1 MRILGI
7 CGTNKRGS
15 KKSASEWFLKK
26 ALEAAAELGA
36 ETESIRL
43 INCRITPC
51 LACNFCMCGKL
62 CPLLE
67 DPKDDAKEI
76 FTKIDKAAG
85 IIFSFPVYGYQTP
98 AIVIN
103 LLQRTRPFHE
113 LERAKATGLEIK
125 AVKNNPFSGKAIGSL
140 TVAAAIGLEGA
151 LFGPLHILKALGATP
166 VACAGISLLD
176 PEIKNIYSIDGKFC
190 VPNENIKAFFD
201 RDFPSYE
208 ENECAIDMAR
218 SVGKWVYT
226 ACKSEVF
233 QRIRYRTKL

>member
-1 MRILGI
+1 MKILGI
-7 CGTNKRGS
+7 CGTNKRGNI
-15 KKSASEWFLKK
+15 KSASEWYLKR
-26 ALEAAAELGA
+26 ALEAAEELGA
-36 ETESIRL
+36 KTELIRL
-43 INCRITPC
+43 INYRIKPC
-51 LACNFCMCGKL
+51 LACNFCICGKL

-67 DPKDDAKEI
+67 DPKDNAKEI
-76 FTKIDKAAG
+76 FAKIDEAEG
-85 IIFSFPVYGYQTP
+85 IIFSYPVYAYQTP
-98 AIVIN
+98 AIIIN

-113 LERAKATGLEIK
+113 LERAKATGLKIK
-125 AVKNNPFSGKAIGSL
+125 AAKSNPFSGKAIGNL

-176 PEIKNIYSIDGKFC
+176 PEIKNIYSIDGKFS
-190 VPNENIKAFFD
+190 VPNEKIKAFFD

-218 SVGKWVYT
+218 AVGKWVYR

-233 QRIRYRTKL
+233 QRIKYRTKL